1 MTTPLVS
8 SFNIVSSN
16 LALGPRTIVPYV
28 LKSTTEQLHIVR
40 GGDEENPDPLLLKIS
55 GNLHAQTASFETT
68 SDTYALQVSGGSYFQ
83 GNIGLSGML
92 TQGASDARLKANV
105 TTLPHALESV
115 TRLRGVSF
123 SWREDTPQPFRGNDV
138 GLIAQDVQSVLPTAV
153 SLAPF
158 DRSLTD
164 PSCSASSASYLTI
177 DSTGNQLVGL
187 LVEAVKE
194 LRNEI
199 FALKFSLHTGTTTM
213 TENQVNENEPSIKVA
228 RFELYPAEEPTVYC
242 VGFAETYRSRVKY
255 ADTQI
260 SLEEAAGKSDEE
272 IVNVAWTALE
282 SQFAAWR
289 DQLANRS
296 PLIGSLFVPPILS
309 P

>member
-1 MTTPLVS
+1 
-8 SFNIVSSN
+8 VSSN
-16 LALGPRTIVPYV
+16 LALGPRSIVPYV

-55 GNLHAQTASFETT
+55 GNLQAQTASFETT

-153 SLAPF
+153 CLAPF
-158 DRSLTD
+158 DRCPTD
-164 PSCSASSASYLTI
+164 PSRSASSASYLTI

-199 FALKFSLHTGTTTM
+199 FALKFSLHTGTTM
-213 TENQVNENEPSIKVA
+213 TEVNENEPSIKVA

-260 SLEEAAGKSDEE
+260 SLEDAAGKSDEE

-282 SQFAAWR
+282 SQFVAWR

-296 PLIGSLFVPPILS
+296 PLIGSLFVPPFVPPIES